1 MAKPLGKV
9 VSASYG
15 PLIETSYKIHLEII
29 ELEISNSAFNHR
41 KTLSKVSLLFTEN
54 PYMCYKIAVV
64 LPAESLIRNY
74 ALKVS
79 L

>member
-15 PLIETSYKIHLEII
+15 PLIEASYKIYLGII
-29 ELEISNSAFNHR
+29 ELEISNSAFNDR

-54 PYMCYKIAVV
+54 PYMCYKITAV
-64 LPAESLIRNY
+64 LLAESEIGNY

-79 L
+79 

>member
-1 MAKPLGKV
+1 IAKL
-9 VSASYG
+9 
-15 PLIETSYKIHLEII
+15 YKIHLGII
-29 ELEISNSAFNHR
+29 EPETSNSAFNDR
-41 KTLSKVSLLFTEN
+41 KILWKVSLLFTEN
-54 PYMCYKIAVV
+54 PHLCYKIAVV